1 MAFYPKV
8 KAKSLKL
15 PSSRICRQ
23 NRDAAFSL
31 EADCKSALKWSSLFG
46 LRISNP
52 QERLAGL
59 RFLLSPGGF
68 AFPPANYVFEG

>member
-15 PSSRICRQ
+15 VAVPQ

-31 EADCKSALKWSSLFG
+31 EADCKSARK
-46 LRISNP
+46 
-52 QERLAGL
+52 
-59 RFLLSPGGF
+59 
-68 AFPPANYVFEG
+68 